1 MISLVLA
8 PRLAAGGTFVSTS
21 WSWVGDFR
29 LRLQGCLF
37 RCPTQPD
44 CCRRKEGGHEPKKY
58 GFTFERRVFCF
69 SRERHVRSHHDGAF
83 VLHFAS
89 KVPPRRRGAH
99 YPLRSD
105 KIRLL
110 GFTTLH
116 DSRRYAIPRCLGPSH
131 PDTKISYII
140 RFQPLT
146 NSNFNDRG
154 ELRGHQLGRQ
164 AAADFGCT
172 CRASARPRRQRLNE
186 LD

>member
-44 CCRRKEGGHEPKKY
+44 CCRRKEGGDEPKKY

-69 SRERHVRSHHDGAF
+69 SRERHVRPHHDGAL
-83 VLHFAS
+83 VC
-89 KVPPRRRGAH
+89 GD
-99 YPLRSD
+99 YPLPTS
-105 KIRLL
+105 
-110 GFTTLH
+110 
-116 DSRRYAIPRCLGPSH
+116 
-131 PDTKISYII
+131 
-140 RFQPLT
+140 T

-154 ELRGHQLGRQ
+154 ELRGHQLARQ